1 MTATKFSDLL
11 KFFVVT
17 CCLVGTLFHILREQF
32 QVYIQIPLNLPIALL
47 SLIVAISSWT
57 ILAKN
62 RISGPAKTFTP
73 LQSARTA
80 ALALAG
86 SRTGTLVA
94 GGGAGALVSYLFAP
108 PTAANTDRIQVL
120 AATVI
125 TGLLLAAI
133 SLLLERMCLVP
144 DKKDDK

>member
-1 MTATKFSDLL
+1 MTPTKFSNLL
-11 KFFVVT
+11 KLFLVT
-17 CCLVGTLFHILREQF
+17 AWLMGALVHILREQF
-32 QVYIQIPLNLPIALL
+32 QVFIQVPLNLPIALL
-47 SLIVAISSWT
+47 SLMVAISSWT
-57 ILAKN
+57 VLAKN

-86 SRTGTLVA
+86 SRTGSLLA
-94 GGGAGALVSYLFAP
+94 GGGAGTLISYLFAP

-120 AATVI
+120 AATVL

-133 SLLLERMCLVP
+133 SLLLERICLVP